1 MTQIP
6 GSEEELKC
14 DLLLIAAGFLGPK
27 PYIPEA
33 FGAELDARGNIKTT
47 DFKTSIDKLFSAGD
61 ARRGQS
67 LVVHAI
73 NEGRLAAREID
84 KYLMGYTNL

>member
-1 MTQIP
+1 MSQIP

-27 PYIPEA
+27 AYVPEA
-33 FGAELDARGNIKTT
+33 FGAELDARDNIKTT
-47 DFKTSIDKLFSAGD
+47 DYKTNVEKLFAAGD

-84 KYLMGYTNL
+84 KFLMGYTNL